1 MKSLSFCARTNLY
14 TARGNLRMILRN
26 QFGRT
31 GHASTRAIFGAY
43 ALSKATQA
51 EADRIL
57 HKLLE
62 YGVNHI
68 DTAPMYGNAEK
79 CIGSWMERHRDDFF
93 LATKCRKRTYKEAW
107 EDLRRCLSRLRVDCI
122 DLWQLHG
129 LTNPAGWEKAMGPEG
144 ALEAF
149 IEARDKGLVRFLGV
163 TGHGNNVP
171 AMHRRSLERF
181 DFDTVLLPYNY
192 LLMQNPR
199 YAADFNELV
208 GLCRK
213 RNVAVQTIKSIARRP
228 WGGRPKTYN
237 TYFYEPLETQEAID
251 KSVHWSLG
259 FSDSFLIT
267 VGDMQLLPKVLDAAN
282 RFEKRPS
289 DNEINA
295 LVDEFDIQPIFQRAP
310 RRKGPQTWGGQASRA
325 LEGLIREGFFKRPKE
340 RTLEQVVKAL
350 EAKGLWTEG
359 KEDKITGFLARRV
372 KRGVLKKSKDSNG
385 QVYWTG

>member
-1 MKSLSFCARTNLY
+1 
-14 TARGNLRMILRN
+14 MISRK

-31 GHASTRAIFGAY
+31 GHASTRIIFGAY

-57 HKLLE
+57 YMLLE
-62 YGVNHI
+62 CGVNHI

-79 CIGSWMERHRDDFF
+79 VIGPWLAKHRNDFF
-93 LATKCRKRTYKEAW
+93 VATKTRRRSRQGALDDLKRSLE
-107 EDLRRCLSRLRVDCI
+107 RLRVDYI
-122 DLWQLHG
+122 DLWQMHG
-129 LTNPAGWEKAMGPEG
+129 LTNPAGWEKVMGPEG

-163 TGHGNNVP
+163 TGHGNKVP
-171 AMHRRSLERF
+171 AMHKRSLERF

-213 RNVAVQTIKSIARRP
+213 RNVAVQTMKSIARWP
-228 WGGRPKTYN
+228 CGGRSKTYN
-237 TYFYEPLETQEAID
+237 TYFYEPLETQDAID

-259 FSDSFLIT
+259 FPDSFLAT

-282 RFEKRPS
+282 RFERRPS
-289 DNEINA
+289 DREMSA
-295 LVDEFDIQPIFQRAP
+295 MVDEFDIQQIFPRAA
-310 RRKGPQTWGGQASRA
+310 RHKGPQTWGGRACQA
-325 LEGLIREGFFKRPKE
+325 LEVLIREGFFKHPNK
-340 RTLEQVVKAL
+340 RTLEHVVKAL
-350 EAKGLWTEG
+350 EAKGLSTKG
-359 KEDKITGFLARRV
+359 KEDNITSSLARRV
-372 KRGVLKKSKDSNG
+372 KRGVLKKSKGSNG
-385 QVYWTG
+385 WVYWTE

>member
-1 MKSLSFCARTNLY
+1 
-14 TARGNLRMILRN
+14 MILRT

-31 GHASTRAIFGAY
+31 GHASTRIIFGAY

-57 HKLLE
+57 YMLLE
-62 YGVNHI
+62 CGVNHI

-79 CIGSWMERHRDDFF
+79 VIGPWLAKHRNDFF
-93 LATKCRKRTYKEAW
+93 VATKTRRRSRPGALDDLKRSLE
-107 EDLRRCLSRLRVDCI
+107 RLRVDYI

-129 LTNPAGWEKAMGPEG
+129 LTNPAGWEKVMGSEG

-163 TGHGNNVP
+163 TGHGNKVP
-171 AMHRRSLERF
+171 AMHKCSLERF
-181 DFDTVLLPYNY
+181 DFDTVMLPYNY

-228 WGGRPKTYN
+228 WGSRPKTYN
-237 TYFYEPLETQEAID
+237 TYFYEPLETQDAID

-259 FSDSFLIT
+259 FPDSFLIT
-267 VGDMQLLPKVLDAAN
+267 AGDMQLLPKMLDAAN

-289 DNEINA
+289 DIEMSAI
-295 LVDEFDIQPIFQRAP
+295 VDEFDMQPIFSRAAQ
-310 RRKGPQTWGGQASRA
+310 RKGPQTWGGQMYQA
-325 LEGLIREGFFKRPKE
+325 LEGLIREGFFKHPNK
-340 RTLEQVVKAL
+340 RTLEHVVKAL
-350 EAKGLWTEG
+350 ESKSLPTKG
-359 KEDKITGFLARRV
+359 KKDNITNSLARRV
-372 KRGVLKKSKDSNG
+372 KKGVLKKSKVSNG
-385 QVYWTG
+385 WVYWTE

>member
-1 MKSLSFCARTNLY
+1 
-14 TARGNLRMILRN
+14 MILRN

-31 GHASTRAIFGAY
+31 GHASTRIIFGAY

-57 HKLLE
+57 YMLLE
-62 YGVNHI
+62 CGVNHI

-79 CIGSWMERHRDDFF
+79 VIGPWLGKHRNDFF
-93 LATKCRKRTYKEAW
+93 VATKTRRRSRLGALDDLKRSLE
-107 EDLRRCLSRLRVDCI
+107 RLRVDYV
-122 DLWQLHG
+122 DLWQMHG
-129 LTNPAGWEKAMGPEG
+129 LTNPAGWEKVMGPEG

-163 TGHGNNVP
+163 TGHGSKVP
-171 AMHRRSLERF
+171 AMHKRSLERF
-181 DFDTVLLPYNY
+181 NFDTVLLPYNY

-228 WGGRPKTYN
+228 WGSRPKTYN
-237 TYFYEPLETQEAID
+237 TYFYEPLETQDAID

-259 FSDSFLIT
+259 FLDSFLIT
-267 VGDMQLLPKVLDAAN
+267 AGDMQLLPKMLDAAN

-289 DNEINA
+289 DIEMSAI
-295 LVDEFDIQPIFQRAP
+295 VEEFDIQPIFP
-310 RRKGPQTWGGQASRA
+310 RTQRKGPQTWGGQMYQA
-325 LEGLIREGFFKRPKE
+325 LEGLIREGFFKHPDK
-340 RTLEQVVKAL
+340 RTLEHVVKAL
-350 EAKGLWTEG
+350 ESEGLLTKG
-359 KEDKITGFLARRV
+359 KEDKIANSLARRV
-372 KRGVLKKSKDSNG
+372 KKGVLKKSKVSS
-385 QVYWTG
+385 QWVYWAE